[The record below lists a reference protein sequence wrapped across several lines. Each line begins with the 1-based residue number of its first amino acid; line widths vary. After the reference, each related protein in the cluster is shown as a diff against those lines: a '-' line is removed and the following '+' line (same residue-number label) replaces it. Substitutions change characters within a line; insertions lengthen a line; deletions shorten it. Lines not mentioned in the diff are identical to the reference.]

1 MAKQCGGDFETPG
14 GGVEMP
20 NITSNATGNSSA
32 CDTIISVSLLVIP
45 LLFLYK
51 LQKHYN
57 MSFCYHK
64 MNDCRFIPGK
74 GCFPNLKNSGLHYV
88 SGVH

>member
-1 MAKQCGGDFETPG
+1 MAKQCGGDFVTPG

-74 GCFPNLKNSGLHYV
+74 PLYDIISYAALRHGELSK
-88 SGVH
+88 